1 MEPATNNTTGD
12 HFSLERALVSARR
25 SVVFGQIKPDELE
38 PWGLA
43 LSGGGIRSATFALG
57 VAQAMAKAQVQGR
70 TLWSRFDFLS
80 TVSGGGYIGGFLT
93 SLFIPGRLQ
102 PNTDAREAARQALQ
116 ALSNDPPGR
125 SDHHKVQQTPVD
137 RPLAWLR
144 ENGRYLAPEGAGD
157 YFFAVA
163 VGLRNFLAVQYVL
176 ATALFSLA
184 MVSQSLGKLSK
195 SIIEGLL
202 PAEASS
208 TLNSWLSFNTLSPWV
223 LVGVFLLIAWVAP
236 LGMAYWMTQPN
247 HQKSLKSSPKAISS
261 ASLVYLVVGGISMFA
276 AQRLLAVS
284 QHSFAITLAMIG
296 VWCLMAFA
304 LHGAAV
310 VFEKALKDTVLS
322 VRSTITRWYV
332 HLLQWVLWML
342 ALGTLESIAQWLYTQ
357 SGGSGN
363 IMSGAFWSVA
373 LSSGLVWLV
382 NVVSGKKDTSAV
394 GRLANKLP
402 TQWLVNGVAAIVAL
416 ALITGWLFLAV
427 VIREKFNSGPA
438 FWYVTLAVLLLACIT
453 GQFPGFINL
462 SSWHA
467 FYSSRLKRAYLGATN
482 HQRSDPQHAGVTE
495 SVKDDEPD
503 PATYWGIGKA
513 QTTGAPLHLI
523 NVCVSKTT
531 GSGGNLTQRDRR
543 GENLCVG
550 PVAYQLGD
558 RICLRPEAKS
568 SSDQATKPSTRE
580 ALRQRLFQWISPDIS
595 PTLQVSEWLGV
606 SGAAVSSGMGRATSL
621 GGAILVGLANV
632 RLGRWWPHPF
642 REQKVE
648 PTKAEKAS
656 RGQVFGRVL
665 HALSGTLT
673 TLFKTQVHLFYEL
686 MAKFYGTDKDW
697 VYLSDGGNF
706 ENTGAYELLRP
717 KRGLGLVVV
726 CDSGCDPDYRFED
739 LANLIRLARIDHRL
753 ELTLDDKALQHP
765 VMSKWLATPQTL
777 GPIHDANAAVGKLP
791 DNRCALLFKVT
802 DPVQGNTVAHALVIK
817 PRVIAACTE
826 DVHQYHAVNP
836 RFPQQN
842 TSDQSFNEEQ
852 WESYRKLG
860 LTLGEQLFGSGP
872 ISGAFLAALME
883 HLQDHKGAS
892 PSVTGA

>member
-1 MEPATNNTTGD
+1 MEPVTDNTAD
-12 HFSLERALVSARR
+12 EHLSLEKALVSARR
-25 SVVFGQIKPDELE
+25 SVVFEQVKPDELGL
-38 PWGLA
+38 WGLA

-57 VAQAMAKAQVQGR
+57 VAQAMAKACVQGSA
-70 TLWSRFDFLS
+70 LWSRFDYLS

-102 PNTDAREAARQALQ
+102 PNTDASEAARQALQ

-125 SDHHKVQQTPVD
+125 SDHHKVQQTPLD

-184 MVSQSLGKLSK
+184 MVSQSLSKGLQSLSNGFPQYTAL
-195 SIIEGLL
+195 SD
-202 PAEASS
+202 
-208 TLNSWLSFNTLSPWV
+208 LNSWLSAGFISPWV
-223 LVGVFLLIAWVAP
+223 LVGLLLLMVLVAP

-247 HQKSLKSSPKAISS
+247 SSNSLKSSPKAFSS
-261 ASLVYLVVGGISMFA
+261 ASLVFLVIGTVSAIA
-276 AQRLLAVS
+276 AKR
-284 QHSFAITLAMIG
+284 SFANDKPVVYVLAAIG
-296 VWCLMAFA
+296 MWCLMAFV
-304 LHGAAV
+304 LHGVAV
-310 VFEKALKDTVLS
+310 LYEKALKDTVLS

-332 HLLQWVLWML
+332 IHLQWVLWML
-342 ALGTLESIAQWLYTQ
+342 ALGILETIAQWLYVK
-357 SGGSGN
+357 SVGSGN
-363 IMSGAFWSVA
+363 IVTGAFWSVA

-402 TQWLVNGVAAIVAL
+402 TQWLVNGIAAIVAL

-427 VIREKFNSGPA
+427 VIRKTFESEPT
-438 FWYVTLAVLLLACIT
+438 FWYMTVAALLLACIT

-482 HQRSDPQHAGVTE
+482 HERSDPQHAGVTDT
-495 SVKDDEPD
+495 VKDDEPD
-503 PATYWGIGKA
+503 PARYWGLGKA
-513 QTTGAPLHLI
+513 PTTGAPLHLI

-550 PVAYQLGD
+550 PVAYQMGD

-568 SSDQATKPSTRE
+568 RSDKQAKRLTRD
-580 ALRQRLFQWISPDIS
+580 ALRQRFFQWISPDVS

-642 REQKVE
+642 RQQKVE
-648 PTKAEKAS
+648 PTSAEKAS
-656 RGQVFGRVL
+656 GAKVFGVVL
-665 HALSGTLT
+665 HVLSGTLS

-686 MAKFYGTDKDW
+686 TAKFYGTDKDW

-706 ENTGAYELLRP
+706 ENTGTYELLRP
-717 KRGLGLVVV
+717 KRGLRLVVV

-753 ELTLDDKALQHP
+753 ELTLDETALQHP
-765 VMSKWLATPQTL
+765 VMGKWLATPQTL
-777 GPIHDANAAVGKLP
+777 GPRHDVNAAAGEQQ

-802 DPVQGNTVAHALVIK
+802 DPLEGKLAAHVLVIK

-872 ISGAFLAALME
+872 NSGAFITALME
-883 HLQDHKGAS
+883 HLQAHKAAS